1 MNFAIVHLVRKTIM
15 SNVYGCLMA
24 SGSASAGIW
33 ILKVRCHRLHVT
45 SEFATAKFRSYT
57 GKFD

>member
-1 MNFAIVHLVRKTIM
+1 MHLVRKTIM

-33 ILKVRCHRLHVT
+33 ILKVRCHRLHVS